1 MGEAASERPADANAG
16 CPGTSAEGAGKS
28 SACEGCPNQR
38 ACASGVGATAAPTP
52 ETDADLAAVLAR
64 MRLVRRIVLVLSG
77 KGGVGKSTVAAQ
89 VAQSLAA
96 DGHEVGLL
104 DLDICGPS
112 VPTMFALQGE
122 EVHQSASG
130 WSPVYVEDNLGVMSI
145 GFLLPGA
152 DDAVVWRGPRKNGL
166 IKQFLKDVDWGELDY
181 LIVDT
186 PPGTSDEHISIAQF
200 LMGSTRGVDGALI
213 VTTPQEVA
221 IADVRKEVSFCR
233 KVGIDILGVIENM
246 SGLRAPL
253 ASLRMVD
260 ASGADAT
267 DAVADALRAAGINA
281 GALTA
286 EVDVFSATGG
296 GADAMGTRMGLGVLG
311 KIPLDPLLCRACEHG
326 KSFIRDIRDSK
337 DAHAGHASH
346 ARTIHALRHIVRQI
360 VRALPVAEETAD
372 NDILPAD

>member
-1 MGEAASERPADANAG
+1 MGDEVPEDANTG
-16 CPGTSAEGAGKS
+16 CPGTGTAAAGKS

-38 ACASGVGATAAPTP
+38 ACASGAGASGKPTP

-64 MRLVRRIVLVLSG
+64 MRQVRRIVLVLSG

-89 VAQSLAA
+89 LAQCLAA

-122 EVHQSASG
+122 EVHQSAAG

-145 GFLLPGA
+145 GFLLPGT

-166 IKQFLKDVDWGELDY
+166 IKQFLKDVDWGDLDY
-181 LIVDT
+181 LIIDT
-186 PPGTSDEHISIAQF
+186 PPGTSDEHISIAQL

-233 KVGIDILGVIENM
+233 KVGIDILGVVENM
-246 SGLRAPL
+246 SELHAPL

-260 ASGADAT
+260 ATGADVT
-267 DAVADALRAAGINA
+267 DAIANALREAGIDA

-286 EVDVFSATGG
+286 QVDVFSATGG
-296 GADAMGTRMGLGVLG
+296 GADEMGRRMGLGVLG
-311 KIPLDPLLCRACEHG
+311 RIPLDPLLCRACEHG
-326 KSFIRDIRDSK
+326 KSFIRDIKNSK
-337 DAHAGHASH
+337 DEHAAHSSHAS
-346 ARTIHALRHIVRQI
+346 TIHALRHIVNR
-360 VRALPVAEETAD
+360 VVDTLPPTAS
-372 NDILPAD
+372 